1 MKKSVIAFIILVGTV
16 INLQTYAQGC
26 SDAGFCTIG
35 SIKPQGAALQNIK
48 KQKLT
53 VILANGIGD
62 ESVFVFTPG
71 IQYDNQLSDRWSIQA
86 KITANYASGNLGNA
100 FGLGDAYLSGTYSIK
115 DNSSWK
121 KSILVAT
128 KLPLNNGD
136 IREGTRPLPMQYQS
150 SLGTVDIIGGFSI
163 TNNKWAFATALQQPV
178 SGRNGNTFLPAYWNT
193 AAALKYAATNDFNR
207 KGDVLLRAGY
217 NVVPNKKLNINLGLL
232 GIYHLGKDSYI
243 DGNISNKPI
252 EIAGSEGLTL
262 NGTAAA
268 WYQVSNKFSIGLTGG
283 VPFVVRDVR
292 PDGLTRSFVIAPEFI
307 FNF

>member
-16 INLQTYAQGC
+16 INLQSYAQGC

-35 SIKPQGAALQNIK
+35 NIKPHGAALQNIK

-71 IQYDNQLSDRWSIQA
+71 IQYDNQLSDRWTIQA

-100 FGLGDAYLSGTYSIK
+100 FGLGDAYLSGTFSIK
-115 DNSSWK
+115 DKSSWK
-121 KSILVAT
+121 KSILLAT
-128 KLPLNNGD
+128 KLPLNNSD

-163 TNNKWAFATALQQPV
+163 TNNKWAFATAFQQPV

-193 AAALKYAATNDFNR
+193 VAALKYAATNDFNR

-217 NVVPNKKLNINLGLL
+217 NVVPNNKLNINLGLL

-252 EIAGSEGLTL
+252 EIKGSDGLTL

-268 WYQVSNKFSIGLTGG
+268 WYRVSDKFSIGLTGG

-307 FNF
+307 FHF

>member
-53 VILANGIGD
+53 VILVNGIGD
-62 ESVFVFTPG
+62 ESVYVFTQG
-71 IQYDNQLSDRWSIQA
+71 IQYDNQLSERWAIQA

-121 KSILVAT
+121 KSILLAT
-128 KLPLNNGD
+128 KLPLNNSD

-163 TNNKWAFATALQQPV
+163 TNNKWAFATALQQPL
-178 SGRNGNTFLPAYWNT
+178 SGRNRNTFLPAYWNT
-193 AAALKYAATNDFNR
+193 AAALKYAATNDFKR

-252 EIAGSEGLTL
+252 EIVGSDGLTL
-262 NGTAAA
+262 NGSAAA
-268 WYQVSNKFSIGLTGG
+268 WYTVNNKFSIGLTGG

-292 PDGLTRSFVIAPEFI
+292 PDGLTRKFVIAPEFI
-307 FNF
+307 FHF

>member
-1 MKKSVIAFIILVGTV
+1 MKKSAVLFTILVGIV
-16 INLQTYAQGC
+16 INVQVYAQGC

-35 SIKPQGAALQNIK
+35 SIKPQGSALQNIK

-62 ESVFVFTPG
+62 ESVYVFTPG
-71 IQYDNQLSDRWSIQA
+71 IQYDNQLSERWAIQA

-115 DNSSWK
+115 DKSSWK
-121 KSILVAT
+121 KSILLAT

-163 TNNKWAFATALQQPV
+163 TNNKWAFATALQQPL
-178 SGRNGNTFLPAYWNT
+178 SGTNRNTFLPAYWNT
-193 AAALKYAATNDFNR
+193 AAALKYAATNDFKR

-217 NVVPNKKLNINLGLL
+217 NVVPNKKFNINLGLL
-232 GIYHLGKDSYI
+232 GIYHLGEDSYI
-243 DGNISNKPI
+243 DGNISNQPI